1 MEDKTAMYALRGA
14 TTVDCDAPELIDEA
28 VGEMM
33 EYLLSSNN
41 LSEDSLVSVLFSQ
54 TKDLRSRNAA
64 AACRKTG
71 FCHSVPLFCV
81 QEADIEGGL
90 EKAIRVLITVN
101 GEKKDVKM
109 AYLKG
114 ASNLRPDLK
123 K

>member
-1 MEDKTAMYALRGA
+1 MYALRGA
-14 TTVDCDAPELIDEA
+14 TTVDSDLPALIDEA

-33 EYLLSSNN
+33 EYLLKENN

-64 AACRKTG
+64 AACRKSG
-71 FCHSVPLFCV
+71 FCHNVPLFCV
-81 QEADIEGGL
+81 QEADIDGGL
-90 EKAIRVLITVN
+90 ERAIRVLITVN
-101 GEKKDVKM
+101 GEKQDVKM
-109 AYLKG
+109 AYLNG